1 MATRNVA
8 VVTER
13 DVDTGWHHQAACRD
27 DPSPD
32 WLSDTITDRIAAI
45 CASCPV
51 RQDCLD
57 TALREENGAVKSGR
71 GTIRGGLEPAER
83 HELAR
88 TGHVTQR
95 LFGEDITDVI
105 SAAELTTQEAAR
117 IGQTSEKS
125 LRKIADAPRARLD
138 PRSWAPVMD
147 RIARAIP
154 GADHAPGNT
163 KKGNHNA

>member
-1 MATRNVA
+1 MAYANVA
-8 VVTER
+8 VIIDRGT
-13 DVDTGWHHQAACRD
+13 DTTWHHQAACRD

-45 CASCPV
+45 CASCPI

-57 TALREENGAVKSGR
+57 TALREERGAVKSGR
-71 GTIRGGLEPAER
+71 GTIRGGLESAER

-88 TGHVTQR
+88 TGHVTPR
-95 LFGEDITDVI
+95 LFGEDINDVI
-105 SAAELTTQEAAR
+105 SAAELTLQEAAK

-125 LRKIADAPRARLD
+125 LRNIAAAPRARLD

-163 KKGNHNA
+163 QKGNLNA